1 MVRVGPQRCREKNQ
15 NRSMY
20 VKVDICGEI
29 QIINTYSE
37 VEVLR

>member
-1 MVRVGPQRCREKNQ
+1 MVRVGPQRRRKKNQ
-15 NRSMY
+15 NRFIY
-20 VKVDICGEI
+20 VKVDVFGEI